1 MGGFRVE
8 LQGVTKRFEA
18 GARTITAL
26 DSVSFALEPGSVLAV
41 TGPSGSG
48 KSTLLHVVG
57 AMDEPDGGSISVGEF
72 AVSELD
78 RRAQVGYRRR
88 IGFVFQHFHLL
99 PALTALDNV
108 AAPLLP
114 YRVDFDKQARARK
127 LLAAVGLEGR
137 EDDLPS
143 QLSGGE
149 QQRVALA
156 RALVNDPGLLLAD
169 EPTGNLD
176 SVSFALEPGGV
187 LAVTGPSGSGKSTL
201 LHMVGAMDEADA
213 GSITVGDFAVHELD
227 GRAQVGYRR
236 RIGFVFQYFHLLPAL
251 TTRDNVAAPLLP
263 YRVDFDKHERA
274 LELLAAVGLE
284 GREDDLP
291 SQLSG
296 GEQQRVA
303 LARALV
309 NDPGLLLADEPTGN
323 LDSETG
329 LEIVQLLL
337 DLRAQRGMTVIIVTH
352 NPLVAARGDRVAR
365 LHDGRLLDDVEVP
378 RAVPPEEMLAR
389 ISRIEP

>member
-8 LQGVTKRFEA
+8 LRGVTKTFQA
-18 GARTITAL
+18 GSRAITA
-26 DSVSFALEPGSVLAV
+26 
-41 TGPSGSG
+41 
-48 KSTLLHVVG
+48 
-57 AMDEPDGGSISVGEF
+57 
-72 AVSELD
+72 
-78 RRAQVGYRRR
+78 
-88 IGFVFQHFHLL
+88 
-99 PALTALDNV
+99 
-108 AAPLLP
+108 
-114 YRVDFDKQARARK
+114 
-127 LLAAVGLEGR
+127 
-137 EDDLPS
+137 
-143 QLSGGE
+143 
-149 QQRVALA
+149 
-156 RALVNDPGLLLAD
+156 
-169 EPTGNLD
+169 LD

-201 LHMVGAMDEADA
+201 LHVVGAMDEADA
-213 GSITVGDFAVHELD
+213 GSITVGDFAVDELD
-227 GRAQVGYRR
+227 GRGQVGYRR
-236 RIGFVFQYFHLLPAL
+236 RIGFVFQHFHLLPAL

-274 LELLAAVGLE
+274 RELLAAVGLE

-303 LARALV
+303 IARALV

-365 LHDGRLLDDVEVP
+365 LHDGRLLDDIEVP
-378 RAVPPEEMLAR
+378 RPVPPEEMLAR

>member
-1 MGGFRVE
+1 MFAAVGGFRVE
-8 LQGVTKRFEA
+8 LREVTKKFQA
-18 GARTITAL
+18 GTRTISAL
-26 DSVSFALEPGSVLAV
+26 DSVSFSLEPGGALAV
-41 TGPSGSG
+41 PGPSGSG
-48 KSTLLHVVG
+48 NPTLLHVVG
-57 AMDEPDGGSISVGEF
+57 AMDE
-72 AVSELD
+72 
-78 RRAQVGYRRR
+78 
-88 IGFVFQHFHLL
+88 
-99 PALTALDNV
+99 
-108 AAPLLP
+108 
-114 YRVDFDKQARARK
+114 
-127 LLAAVGLEGR
+127 
-137 EDDLPS
+137 
-143 QLSGGE
+143 
-149 QQRVALA
+149 
-156 RALVNDPGLLLAD
+156 AD
-169 EPTGNLD
+169 E
-176 SVSFALEPGGV
+176 
-187 LAVTGPSGSGKSTL
+187 
-201 LHMVGAMDEADA
+201 

-236 RIGFVFQYFHLLPAL
+236 RIGFVFQHFHLLPAL

-274 LELLAAVGLE
+274 RELLAAVGLE

-303 LARALV
+303 IARALV

-337 DLRAQRGMTVIIVTH
+337 DLRAERGMTVMIVTH

-378 RAVPPEEMLAR
+378 RTVPPEEMLAR

>member
-8 LQGVTKRFEA
+8 LRGVTKRFET

-26 DSVSFALEPGSVLAV
+26 DSVSFALEPGSILAV

-57 AMDEPDGGSISVGEF
+57 AMDKADGGSIAVGEF

-78 RRAQVGYRRR
+78 RREQPGYRRR

-114 YRVDFDKQARARK
+114 YRVDFDKHGRARD

-149 QQRVALA
+149 QQRVA
-156 RALVNDPGLLLAD
+156 
-169 EPTGNLD
+169 
-176 SVSFALEPGGV
+176 
-187 LAVTGPSGSGKSTL
+187 
-201 LHMVGAMDEADA
+201 
-213 GSITVGDFAVHELD
+213 I
-227 GRAQVGYRR
+227 
-236 RIGFVFQYFHLLPAL
+236 
-251 TTRDNVAAPLLP
+251 
-263 YRVDFDKHERA
+263 
-274 LELLAAVGLE
+274 
-284 GREDDLP
+284 
-291 SQLSG
+291 
-296 GEQQRVA
+296 
-303 LARALV
+303 ARALV

-337 DLRAQRGMTVIIVTH
+337 DLRSAREMTVIVVTH
-352 NPLVAARGDRVAR
+352 NPLVAARCDRVAR
-365 LHDGRLLDDVEVP
+365 LHDGRLLDDVEIP
-378 RAVPPEEMLAR
+378 RHVPPEDMLAR

>member
-1 MGGFRVE
+1 MHCDKVRCRAMGGFRVE
-8 LQGVTKRFEA
+8 LQGVTKRFDT

-26 DSVSFALEPGSVLAV
+26 DAVSFALEAGGALAV

-57 AMDEPDGGSISVGEF
+57 AMDDADAGSIKVGDF
-72 AVSELD
+72 AVDELD
-78 RRAQVGYRRR
+78 GRGQVAYRRR
-88 IGFVFQHFHLL
+88 IGFVFQRFHLL

-114 YRVDFDKQARARK
+114 HRVEFDKHERARE

-137 EDDLPS
+137 EGDLPS

-149 QQRVALA
+149 QQRVAIA

-176 SVSFALEPGGV
+176 S
-187 LAVTGPSGSGKSTL
+187 
-201 LHMVGAMDEADA
+201 D
-213 GSITVGDFAVHELD
+213 
-227 GRAQVGYRR
+227 
-236 RIGFVFQYFHLLPAL
+236 
-251 TTRDNVAAPLLP
+251 
-263 YRVDFDKHERA
+263 
-274 LELLAAVGLE
+274 
-284 GREDDLP
+284 
-291 SQLSG
+291 
-296 GEQQRVA
+296 
-303 LARALV
+303 
-309 NDPGLLLADEPTGN
+309 
-323 LDSETG
+323 TG

-337 DLRAQRGMTVIIVTH
+337 DLRAERAMTVIVVTH
-352 NPLVAARGDRVAR
+352 NPLVAARCDRVAR

-378 RAVPPEEMLAR
+378 RRVPPDEMLAR

>member
-8 LQGVTKRFEA
+8 LQGVTKKFQA

-26 DSVSFALEPGSVLAV
+26 DSVSFAL
-41 TGPSGSG
+41 
-48 KSTLLHVVG
+48 
-57 AMDEPDGGSISVGEF
+57 D
-72 AVSELD
+72 
-78 RRAQVGYRRR
+78 
-88 IGFVFQHFHLL
+88 
-99 PALTALDNV
+99 
-108 AAPLLP
+108 
-114 YRVDFDKQARARK
+114 
-127 LLAAVGLEGR
+127 
-137 EDDLPS
+137 
-143 QLSGGE
+143 
-149 QQRVALA
+149 
-156 RALVNDPGLLLAD
+156 
-169 EPTGNLD
+169 
-176 SVSFALEPGGV
+176 PGGV

-201 LHMVGAMDEADA
+201 LHVVGAMDEADA

-227 GRAQVGYRR
+227 GRSQVGYRR
-236 RIGFVFQYFHLLPAL
+236 RIGFVFQHFHLLPAL

-274 LELLAAVGLE
+274 RELLAAVGLE

-303 LARALV
+303 IARALV

-337 DLRAQRGMTVIIVTH
+337 DLRAEREMTVIVVTH
-352 NPLVAARGDRVAR
+352 NPQVAARCDRVAR

-378 RAVPPEEMLAR
+378 RHVPPEEMLAR

>member
-8 LQGVTKRFEA
+8 LRGVTKKFQA

-26 DSVSFALEPGSVLAV
+26 DSVSFALEPSGVLAV

-57 AMDEPDGGSISVGEF
+57 AMDEADAGSIAVGDF
-72 AVSELD
+72 AVHELD
-78 RRAQVGYRRR
+78 GRSQVGYRRR
-88 IGFVFQHFHLL
+88 IGFVFQHF
-99 PALTALDNV
+99 
-108 AAPLLP
+108 
-114 YRVDFDKQARARK
+114 Q
-127 LLAAVGLEGR
+127 
-137 EDDLPS
+137 
-143 QLSGGE
+143 
-149 QQRVALA
+149 
-156 RALVNDPGLLLAD
+156 
-169 EPTGNLD
+169 
-176 SVSFALEPGGV
+176 
-187 LAVTGPSGSGKSTL
+187 
-201 LHMVGAMDEADA
+201 
-213 GSITVGDFAVHELD
+213 
-227 GRAQVGYRR
+227 
-236 RIGFVFQYFHLLPAL
+236 LLPAL

-274 LELLAAVGLE
+274 HELLAAVGLE

-303 LARALV
+303 IARALV

-337 DLRAQRGMTVIIVTH
+337 DLRAKRGMTVIVVTH
-352 NPLVAARGDRVAR
+352 NPLVAARCDRVAR
-365 LHDGRLLDDVEVP
+365 LHDGRLVDDVEVP
-378 RAVPPEEMLAR
+378 RPVPPEEMLAR

>member
-1 MGGFRVE
+1 LLLVGGFRVE
-8 LQGVTKRFEA
+8 LRGVTKTFQA

-57 AMDEPDGGSISVGEF
+57 AMDE
-72 AVSELD
+72 
-78 RRAQVGYRRR
+78 
-88 IGFVFQHFHLL
+88 
-99 PALTALDNV
+99 
-108 AAPLLP
+108 
-114 YRVDFDKQARARK
+114 
-127 LLAAVGLEGR
+127 
-137 EDDLPS
+137 
-143 QLSGGE
+143 
-149 QQRVALA
+149 
-156 RALVNDPGLLLAD
+156 
-169 EPTGNLD
+169 
-176 SVSFALEPGGV
+176 
-187 LAVTGPSGSGKSTL
+187 
-201 LHMVGAMDEADA
+201 ADA
-213 GSITVGDFAVHELD
+213 GSITVGDFAVAELD

-236 RIGFVFQYFHLLPAL
+236 RIGFVFQHFHLLPAL

-274 LELLAAVGLE
+274 RELLAAVGLE

-303 LARALV
+303 IARALV

-337 DLRAQRGMTVIIVTH
+337 DLRAERGMTVIVVTH
-352 NPLVAARGDRVAR
+352 NPLVATRGDRVAR

-378 RAVPPEEMLAR
+378 RGVPPEEMLAR